1 MRIAVA
7 QLRAELKV
15 FLREPSDLF
24 FSVALPLLFLVLFT
38 SIFGNQ
44 SLGEGTGLR
53 VAQVMVPGF
62 ICFALIGSGFVALT
76 INLVGKRERGMLKRA
91 RATPAPLWALFAA
104 LAGKAL
110 VVGGAVTVVLMVV
123 GRIGY
128 QVAVPWSHLP
138 AVVVTVVVGA
148 VAMSCLGVAVTGLVP
163 TEDASS
169 AITNAV
175 TLPLFFIS
183 GVFVP
188 AEQLPDTLLTIAGL
202 FPVRPLYQALVAA
215 FDPRSG
221 GAGFSPGALA
231 LLVAWGALG
240 FVVARTTFRPFP
252 RRDRE

>member
-1 MRIAVA
+1 MNYKKPLVSI
-7 QLRAELKV
+7 L
-15 FLREPSDLF
+15 P
-24 FSVALPLLFLVLFT
+24 AL
-38 SIFGNQ
+38 
-44 SLGEGTGLR
+44 
-53 VAQVMVPGF
+53 
-62 ICFALIGSGFVALT
+62 
-76 INLVGKRERGMLKRA
+76 
-91 RATPAPLWALFAA
+91 LFAA

-110 VVGGAVTVVLMVV
+110 VVGGTVTVVLMVV
-123 GRIGY
+123 GRFGY
-128 QVAVPWSHLP
+128 QVVVPWSHLP

-148 VAMSCLGVAVTGLVP
+148 AAMSCLGVALTGLVP

-215 FDPRSG
+215 FLPDSAN
-221 GAGFSPGALA
+221 AGFSPGALA
-231 LLVAWGALG
+231 LLVAWGAIG
-240 FVVARTTFRPFP
+240 FLVARKTFRPFP